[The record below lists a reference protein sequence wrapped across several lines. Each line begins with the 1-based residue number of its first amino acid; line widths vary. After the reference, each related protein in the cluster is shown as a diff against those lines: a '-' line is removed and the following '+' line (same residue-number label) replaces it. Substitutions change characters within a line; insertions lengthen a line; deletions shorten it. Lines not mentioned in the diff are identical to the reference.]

1 MTTRSDDHRIDAHQ
15 HFWRTDRGD
24 YGWLTP
30 DLGPLYRDYAPD
42 DLEPLLAEC
51 GVTRTVLVQA
61 APTTDETRFLLDL
74 AANCSFIAGVVG
86 WVDMDDVAMAETA
99 LAEFSGHP
107 KFVGVRPMI
116 QDIADPAWIKRPELR
131 PLVEHLVATGL
142 RFDALV
148 KPVHLPY
155 LLEFLER
162 HPDLRCV
169 IDHGAKP
176 DIASSAWSPWA
187 EDILAIARRTEARCK
202 LSGLLTEAAPDQSLA
217 DIAPYV
223 DHLLAAFGSR
233 RLIWGSDWPVLNLAG
248 SYRRWR
254 TDSESLLSGL
264 SADEQALI
272 FGGNAIDFYGLEHG

>member
-1 MTTRSDDHRIDAHQ
+1 MTTGIDAHQ

-30 DLGPLYRDYAPD
+30 DVGPLYRDYTPD
-42 DLEPLLAEC
+42 DLEPLLAAC
-51 GVTRTVLVQA
+51 GVARTVLVQA
-61 APTTDETRFLLDL
+61 APTTGETRFLLDL

-86 WVDMDDVAMAETA
+86 WVDMDDVASAETT
-99 LAEFSGHP
+99 LAEFARHA

-116 QDIADPAWIKRPELR
+116 QDIADPTWITRPELG
-131 PLVEHLVATGL
+131 PVVEQLVATGL

-148 KPVHLPY
+148 KPVHLPF

-162 HPDLRCV
+162 HPDLGCV

-176 DIASSAWSPWA
+176 GIAANSWSPWA
-187 EDILAIARRTEARCK
+187 EDILAIARRTSACCK
-202 LSGLLTEAAPDQSLA
+202 LSGLLTEAAPGQSRA

-272 FGGNAIDFYGLEHG
+272 FGGNAIDFYGLVPG

>member
-1 MTTRSDDHRIDAHQ
+1 MTTSIDTHRIDAHQ
-15 HFWRTDRGD
+15 HFWRVDRGD

-30 DLGPLYRDYAPD
+30 DLGPLYRDYIPD

-51 GVTRTVLVQA
+51 GTARTVLVQA
-61 APTTDETRFLLDL
+61 APTTDETRFMLDL
-74 AANCSFIAGVVG
+74 AADCSFIAGVVG
-86 WVDMDDVAMAETA
+86 WVDMDDFASAETA
-99 LAEFSGHP
+99 LAEFAGHP

-116 QDIADPAWIKRPELR
+116 QDIADPAWIIRPELR

-162 HPDLRCV
+162 YPDLRCV

-176 DIASSAWSPWA
+176 NIASNSWSPWA
-187 EDILAIARRTEARCK
+187 EDILAIARHTDTCCK
-202 LSGLLTEAAPDQSLA
+202 LSGLLTEAAPGQPLK
-217 DIAPYV
+217 DISPYV
-223 DHLLAAFGSR
+223 DHLLDAFGSR

-254 TDSESLLSGL
+254 ADSESLLSGL

-272 FGGNAIDFYGLEHG
+272 FGGNAIDFYGL